1 MSPVLQ
7 SRELELDSTHMC
19 GMPEFENGEDE
30 EEPGA
35 LIGSSEGHKSLVH
48 PRGRVGQ

>member
-7 SRELELDSTHMC
+7 GRELELASTHMH
-19 GMPEFENGEDE
+19 GMPEFENGDE
-30 EEPGA
+30 GELGA

-48 PRGRVGQ
+48 SRG